1 MSEVSLW
8 TTLLLTFKVA
18 LVTTFFLILLGTPFA
33 FWISQRKGNKR
44 AFLEA
49 FVSLPLVLP
58 PTVLG
63 FYLLMAMGPEG
74 PLGMMTDFLGIDPLT
89 FTFTG
94 LVVGS
99 FFYSLPFALTPLIS
113 AFSDAKLREPLEAAT
128 LLGAGPIDRFFSVTL
143 PLCRRQFLMAS
154 TLSFAHTVGEFG
166 VILMIGGNIPGVT
179 QLASLSIYDYVETM
193 EYGKAHEIS
202 FIMLVLS
209 FVLLALVYK
218 LNRNWELLKGG
229 ES

>member
-33 FWISQRKGNKR
+33 FWISKRKGNKR

-74 PLGMMTDFLGIDPLT
+74 PLGMMTDFLGIAPLT

-113 AFSDAKLREPLEAAT
+113 AFSDDKLREPLEAAT
-128 LLGAGPIDRFFSVTL
+128 LLGAGPIDRFFSITL

-166 VILMIGGNIPGVT
+166 VILMIGGNIPGET
-179 QLASLSIYDYVETM
+179 QVASISIYNYVEM
-193 EYGKAHEIS
+193 LEYEKAHTLSLLLLLIS
-202 FIMLVLS
+202 FT
-209 FVLLALVYK
+209 LLAIIYSLRIRFGRY
-218 LNRNWELLKGG
+218 
-229 ES
+229 

>member
-74 PLGMMTDFLGIDPLT
+74 PLGMMTDFLGIAPLT

-113 AFSDAKLREPLEAAT
+113 AFSDDKLREPLEAAT
-128 LLGAGPIDRFFSVTL
+128 LLGAGPIDRFFSITL

-166 VILMIGGNIPGVT
+166 VILMIGGNIPGQTRVVSV
-179 QLASLSIYDYVETM
+179 QIYDHVEALA
-193 EYGKAHEIS
+193 YDQAHQLS
-202 FIMLVLS
+202 LLLVLFS
-209 FVLLALVYK
+209 FSVLVLVYTFQRRF
-218 LNRNWELLKGG
+218 NRPLFSIN
-229 ES
+229 